1 MTMRYGQNF
10 RQGGM
15 GQLGG
20 RGQRGGLGQMGGG
33 FRSGYDRTGGMTGWT
48 TLGGQQSGGGE
59 DQSWWKKLL
68 TNPDL
73 LRTLLSG
80 VGGAWMG
87 SHGPE
92 AKAQQLAEQKYADQK
107 KTERGDA
114 NAWGAFMRQFYG
126 GGEGGG
132 GGISSHAQPK
142 QPQLP
147 AYPDPRKRNSP
158 YGG

>member
-1 MTMRYGQNF
+1 MTMRFGQNF

-15 GQLGG
+15 GRMGG
-20 RGQRGGLGQMGGG
+20 MGQMGGG
-33 FRSGYDRTGGMTGWT
+33 MFDPVRAPGPPMNPNVGSPF
-48 TLGGQQSGGGE
+48 SGGTQDE

-80 VGGAWMG
+80 AGGAWMA
-87 SHGPE
+87 SRGPE
-92 AKAQQLAEQKYADQK
+92 AKAQQLAERQYDDQQAQ
-107 KTERGDA
+107 ERTDA
-114 NAWGAFMRQFYG
+114 KAWGAFMRQFYG
-126 GGEGGG
+126 GGGGG
-132 GGISSHAQPK
+132 GGVSSHAQPK

-147 AYPDPRKRNSP
+147 AYPDPRKRTSP